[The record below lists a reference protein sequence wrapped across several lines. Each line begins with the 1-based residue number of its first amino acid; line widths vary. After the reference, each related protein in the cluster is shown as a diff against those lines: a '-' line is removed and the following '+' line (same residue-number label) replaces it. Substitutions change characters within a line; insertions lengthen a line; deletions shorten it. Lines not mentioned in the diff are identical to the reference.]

1 MWRIPCLLNF
11 PLATHCVNANLAQCV
26 TLVGET
32 MDLLTQARSIMAM
45 SLSFHIVFA
54 SISMTMPLL
63 MVLAEYRWL
72 RAGRLTDLK
81 LAKRWQ
87 TATAILFALE
97 HSQGRF
103 LL

>member
-1 MWRIPCLLNF
+1 
-11 PLATHCVNANLAQCV
+11 
-26 TLVGET
+26 

-72 RAGRLTDLK
+72 KSGRLTDLK

-87 TATAILFALE
+87 TATAILFAAGAL
-97 HSQGRF
+97 SGRF
-103 LL
+103 LLLNSACSGPNL